1 MKPEYA
7 RNLMRMQFFKY
18 AYYYNMSKI
27 YEDLYLKSSKNI
39 NVKNTAINMAIANL
53 IITNIDNPTNDV
65 NNVKYITESIV
76 MIKYII
82 IILFNILAS
91 K

>member
-39 NVKNTAINMAIANL
+39 NVKNLMPIIKNKRNMLIAIKGIR
-53 IITNIDNPTNDV
+53 
-65 NNVKYITESIV
+65 NVVHMLEMIWSSIG
-76 MIKYII
+76 MK
-82 IILFNILAS
+82 L
-91 K
+91 

>member
-18 AYYYNMSKI
+18 AYYYNISKI

-39 NVKNTAINMAIANL
+39 NVKNLMPIIKNKRNMLIAIKGIR
-53 IITNIDNPTNDV
+53 
-65 NNVKYITESIV
+65 NVVHMLEMIWSSIG
-76 MIKYII
+76 IK
-82 IILFNILAS
+82 L
-91 K
+91 

>member
-39 NVKNTAINMAIANL
+39 NVKNLMPIIKNKRNMLLAIKGIR
-53 IITNIDNPTNDV
+53 
-65 NNVKYITESIV
+65 NVVHMLEMIWSSIG
-76 MIKYII
+76 IK
-82 IILFNILAS
+82 L
-91 K
+91 

>member
-39 NVKNTAINMAIANL
+39 NVKNLIPIIKNKRNMLIAIKGIR
-53 IITNIDNPTNDV
+53 
-65 NNVKYITESIV
+65 NVVHMLEMIWSSIG
-76 MIKYII
+76 IK
-82 IILFNILAS
+82 L
-91 K
+91 

>member
-1 MKPEYA
+1 
-7 RNLMRMQFFKY
+7 
-18 AYYYNMSKI
+18 
-27 YEDLYLKSSKNI
+27 
-39 NVKNTAINMAIANL
+39 MAIANL

-82 IILFNILAS
+82 IIIFNIPAS
-91 K
+91 KWTILIIIPFRN

>member
-39 NVKNTAINMAIANL
+39 NVKPRTNNDNAI
-53 IITNIDNPTNDV
+53 
-65 NNVKYITESIV
+65 
-76 MIKYII
+76 IK
-82 IILFNILAS
+82 LV
-91 K
+91 

>member
-39 NVKNTAINMAIANL
+39 NVKNLMPIIKNKRNMLIAL
-53 IITNIDNPTNDV
+53 KGIR
-65 NNVKYITESIV
+65 NVVHMLEMIWSSIG
-76 MIKYII
+76 IK
-82 IILFNILAS
+82 L
-91 K
+91 

>member
-27 YEDLYLKSSKNI
+27 YEDLYWKSSKNI
-39 NVKNTAINMAIANL
+39 NVKNLMPIIKNKRNMLIAIKGIR
-53 IITNIDNPTNDV
+53 
-65 NNVKYITESIV
+65 NVVHMLEMIWSSIG
-76 MIKYII
+76 IK
-82 IILFNILAS
+82 L
-91 K
+91 

>member
-39 NVKNTAINMAIANL
+39 NVKNLML
-53 IITNIDNPTNDV
+53 IIKNKRNMLIAIKGIR
-65 NNVKYITESIV
+65 NVVHMLEMIWSSIG
-76 MIKYII
+76 IK
-82 IILFNILAS
+82 L
-91 K
+91 

>member
-18 AYYYNMSKI
+18 AYYYNMSMI

-39 NVKNTAINMAIANL
+39 NVKNLMPIIKNKRNMLIAIKGIR
-53 IITNIDNPTNDV
+53 
-65 NNVKYITESIV
+65 NVVHMLEMIWSSIG
-76 MIKYII
+76 IK
-82 IILFNILAS
+82 L
-91 K
+91 

>member
-18 AYYYNMSKI
+18 AYYYNMSRI

-39 NVKNTAINMAIANL
+39 NVKNLMPIIKNKRNMLIAIKGIR
-53 IITNIDNPTNDV
+53 
-65 NNVKYITESIV
+65 NVVHMLEMIWSSIG
-76 MIKYII
+76 IK
-82 IILFNILAS
+82 L
-91 K
+91 

>member
-39 NVKNTAINMAIANL
+39 NVKNLMPIIKNKRNMLIAIKGIR
-53 IITNIDNPTNDV
+53 
-65 NNVKYITESIV
+65 NVIHMLEMIWSSIG
-76 MIKYII
+76 IK
-82 IILFNILAS
+82 L
-91 K
+91 

>member
-39 NVKNTAINMAIANL
+39 NVKNLMPIIKNKRNMLIAIKGIRNVVHMLEMIWSSIGIKLENG
-53 IITNIDNPTNDV
+53 IIQKE
-65 NNVKYITESIV
+65 NNS
-76 MIKYII
+76 
-82 IILFNILAS
+82 
-91 K
+91 

>member
-27 YEDLYLKSSKNI
+27 YDDLYLKSSKNI
-39 NVKNTAINMAIANL
+39 NVKNLMPIIKNKRNMLIAIKGIR
-53 IITNIDNPTNDV
+53 
-65 NNVKYITESIV
+65 NVVHMLEMIWSSIG
-76 MIKYII
+76 IK
-82 IILFNILAS
+82 L
-91 K
+91 

>member
-39 NVKNTAINMAIANL
+39 NVKNLMPIIKNKRNMLIAIKGIR
-53 IITNIDNPTNDV
+53 
-65 NNVKYITESIV
+65 NVVHMLEMNWSSIG
-76 MIKYII
+76 IK
-82 IILFNILAS
+82 L
-91 K
+91 

>member
-39 NVKNTAINMAIANL
+39 NVKNLMP
-53 IITNIDNPTNDV
+53 IIKN
-65 NNVKYITESIV
+65 KR
-76 MIKYII
+76 
-82 IILFNILAS
+82 NILIAIKGIRNVVHMLEMIWS
-91 K
+91 SIGIKL

>member
-39 NVKNTAINMAIANL
+39 NVKNLMPIIKNKRNMLIAIKGIR
-53 IITNIDNPTNDV
+53 
-65 NNVKYITESIV
+65 NVVHMLE
-76 MIKYII
+76 MIWSRIGIK
-82 IILFNILAS
+82 L
-91 K
+91 

>member
-39 NVKNTAINMAIANL
+39 NVKNLMPIIKNKRNMLIAIKGIRNVVHMLEMIWSSIGINL
-53 IITNIDNPTNDV
+53 
-65 NNVKYITESIV
+65 
-76 MIKYII
+76 
-82 IILFNILAS
+82 
-91 K
+91 

>member
-39 NVKNTAINMAIANL
+39 NVKNLMPIIKNKRNMLIAIKGIR
-53 IITNIDNPTNDV
+53 
-65 NNVKYITESIV
+65 NVVHMLEMIWSSIG
-76 MIKYII
+76 IK
-82 IILFNILAS
+82 L
-91 K
+91 

>member
-7 RNLMRMQFFKY
+7 RNLMKMQFFKY

-39 NVKNTAINMAIANL
+39 NVKNLMPIIKNKRNMLIAIKGIR
-53 IITNIDNPTNDV
+53 
-65 NNVKYITESIV
+65 NVVHMLEMIWSSIG
-76 MIKYII
+76 MK
-82 IILFNILAS
+82 L
-91 K
+91 

>member
-39 NVKNTAINMAIANL
+39 NVKNLMPIIKNKRNML
-53 IITNIDNPTNDV
+53 IDIKGIR
-65 NNVKYITESIV
+65 NVVHMLEMIWSSIG
-76 MIKYII
+76 IK
-82 IILFNILAS
+82 L
-91 K
+91 